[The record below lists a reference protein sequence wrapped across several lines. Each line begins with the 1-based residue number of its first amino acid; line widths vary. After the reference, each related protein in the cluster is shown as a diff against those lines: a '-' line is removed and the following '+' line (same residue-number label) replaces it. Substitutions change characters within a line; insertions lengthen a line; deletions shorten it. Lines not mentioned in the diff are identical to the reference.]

1 MACDAEDCEFEMLND
16 DEIVASVQEVSDPV
30 DDETDEDYDN
40 KNESS
45 KGLSNAYAFSVL
57 EAGSY
62 VLRNSEK
69 ANGSSLLP
77 PLPSNRRHSKER
89 AREEKGAAGHRVTCV
104 ISVKKLD
111 NCLRL
116 RLVNFPTFRLGVIFS
131 PTREHY
137 QRSYQLQCQRAFLKF
152 SLDCWLRG
160 DAFGG

>member
-62 VLRNSEK
+62 GTNNNLSVVLLNY
-69 ANGSSLLP
+69 
-77 PLPSNRRHSKER
+77 
-89 AREEKGAAGHRVTCV
+89 C
-104 ISVKKLD
+104 
-111 NCLRL
+111 C
-116 RLVNFPTFRLGVIFS
+116 
-131 PTREHY
+131 
-137 QRSYQLQCQRAFLKF
+137 
-152 SLDCWLRG
+152 
-160 DAFGG
+160 